1 MGRVIG
7 MKGKAAQVALLTS
20 IIVGAYALP
29 TYAENISGNLNVL
42 QDKLSESTNTIN
54 QKESE
59 KQQLQT
65 EIEQFKQQL
74 QQFDQAIGEIQAE
87 LDSIAQ
93 QIQETNELI
102 ASKKKNIEV
111 LQKQI
116 QQRQEVIKKR
126 LVTLQSQ
133 PKANLVADVLLE
145 TTSIADL
152 LDNMYS
158 LSLIFQSDKTI
169 LEDQQSDQEQLQEE
183 KRIVEE
189 KEAALRS
196 YEVALQDKQHQLEQS
211 QQEKVNAITALEQK
225 LDQTLQEILDE
236 EEEKRLLQ
244 SQATAIENMQKQQA
258 ASAAEANKT
267 ASASTNQSNAEAAAP
282 APSPQLTGSAM
293 FIKPAAGRYSSG
305 FGMRGSENHKGID
318 IASGGTVPIV
328 AAASGTVIRSEYS
341 SSYGN
346 VVYISHN
353 INGKTYTTVYAH
365 MRSRSVQQG
374 QVVQQGQ
381 QIGIMGNTGMS
392 FGQHLHFE
400 IHAGSWNAAK
410 SNAVDPALYLP

>member
-1 MGRVIG
+1 MLSLVENMGRVTG
-7 MKGKAAQVALLTS
+7 MKGKAARVALLTS
-20 IIVGAYALP
+20 IIMGAFTLP
-29 TYAENISGNLNVL
+29 TYAENISGDLNVL
-42 QDKLSESTNTIN
+42 QDKLSESTNAIN
-54 QKESE
+54 QKEAE

-74 QQFDQAIGEIQAE
+74 QQFDQAIENTQAE
-87 LDSIAQ
+87 LDSIGQ

-102 ASKKKNIEV
+102 AAKKQNIEV

-116 QQRQEVIKKR
+116 QQRQEIIKQR

-133 PKANLVADVLLE
+133 PKASLVTDVLIE

-158 LSLIFQSDKTI
+158 LSLIFKSDKTI
-169 LEDQQSDQEQLQEE
+169 LEEQQSDQEQLEKE

-196 YEVALQDKQHQLEQS
+196 YEASLQEKQQQLEKS
-211 QQEKVNAITALEQK
+211 QQEKVTAITALEQK

-236 EEEKRLLQ
+236 EEEKRLLE
-244 SQATAIENMQKQQA
+244 SQAA
-258 ASAAEANKT
+258 AAAA
-267 ASASTNQSNAEAAAP
+267 APTNQSNAESVASAP
-282 APSPQLTGSAM
+282 QPTGSKM
-293 FIKPAAGRYSSG
+293 FIKPAAGVYSSG
-305 FGMRGSENHKGID
+305 FGMRGSENHKGLD

-353 INGKTYTTVYAH
+353 LNGKTYTTVYAH

-374 QVVQQGQ
+374 QAVQQGQ
-381 QIGIMGNTGMS
+381 QLGIMGNTGMS

-400 IHAGSWNAAK
+400 LHVGSWNAAK
-410 SNAVDPALYLP
+410 SNAVDPMSYLQ

>member
-1 MGRVIG
+1 MGRVTG
-7 MKGKAAQVALLTS
+7 MKGKAARVALLTS
-20 IIVGAYALP
+20 IIMGAYVLP
-29 TYAENISGNLNVL
+29 TYAEDISGDLNVL

-54 QKESE
+54 QKQAE

-74 QQFDQAIGEIQAE
+74 QQFDQEIGKTQAE
-87 LDSIAQ
+87 LDSIGQ

-102 ASKKKNIEV
+102 ASKKQNIEV

-116 QQRQEVIKKR
+116 QQRQEVIKQR

-133 PKANLVADVLLE
+133 PKASLVTDVLLE

-196 YEVALQDKQHQLEQS
+196 YEASLQEKQQQLEKS

-225 LDQTLQEILDE
+225 LDQTLEEILDE
-236 EEEKRLLQ
+236 EEEKRLLE
-244 SQATAIENMQKQQA
+244 SQAAAIENMQKQQA
-258 ASAAEANKT
+258 EAVV
-267 ASASTNQSNAEAAAP
+267 AVSAP
-282 APSPQLTGSAM
+282 APAPAPQLTGSRM

-305 FGMRGSENHKGID
+305 FGMRGSENHKGLD

-341 SSYGN
+341 SSYGH

-353 INGKTYTTVYAH
+353 INGKTYTTLYAH
-365 MRSRSVQQG
+365 MRSRAVQQG

-381 QIGIMGNTGMS
+381 QIGIMGNTGIS

-400 IHAGSWNAAK
+400 IHVGSWNAAK
-410 SNAVDPALYLP
+410 SNAVDPMPYLQ

>member
-1 MGRVIG
+1 
-7 MKGKAAQVALLTS
+7 MKRKAARVALLTS
-20 IIVGAYALP
+20 IIMGAYALP
-29 TYAENISGNLNVL
+29 TYAENISGDLNVL

-65 EIEQFKQQL
+65 EIEQFKEQL
-74 QQFDQAIGEIQAE
+74 QQFDQAIGETQAE

-102 ASKKKNIEV
+102 ASKKQTIEV

-116 QQRQEVIKKR
+116 QQRQEVIKMR

-133 PKANLVADVLLE
+133 PKTSLVTDVLLE

-196 YEVALQDKQHQLEQS
+196 YEVSLQDKQQQLEQS

-236 EEEKRLLQ
+236 EEEKRLLE
-244 SQATAIENMQKQQA
+244 SQAAAIENMQKQQA
-258 ASAAEANKT
+258 AA
-267 ASASTNQSNAEAAAP
+267 ASTNQSNAEATAPAPAP
-282 APSPQLTGSAM
+282 APSPQPTGSRM
-293 FIKPAAGRYSSG
+293 FIKPAAGVYSSG
-305 FGMRGSENHKGID
+305 FGMRGSENHKGLD

-353 INGKTYTTVYAH
+353 INGKTYTTLYAH
-365 MRSRSVQQG
+365 MRSRAVQQG

-381 QIGIMGNTGMS
+381 QIGIMGNTGIS

>member
-7 MKGKAAQVALLTS
+7 MKGKAARVALLTS
-20 IIVGAYALP
+20 IIMGAYALP
-29 TYAENISGNLNVL
+29 TYAENISGDLNVL

-65 EIEQFKQQL
+65 EIEQFKEQL
-74 QQFDQAIGEIQAE
+74 QQFDQAIGETQAE

-102 ASKKKNIEV
+102 ASKKQNIEV

-116 QQRQEVIKKR
+116 QQRQEVIKMR

-133 PKANLVADVLLE
+133 PKASLVTDVLLE

-196 YEVALQDKQHQLEQS
+196 YEVSLQDKQQQLEQS

-236 EEEKRLLQ
+236 EEEKRLLE
-244 SQATAIENMQKQQA
+244 SQAAAIENMQKQQA
-258 ASAAEANKT
+258 AA
-267 ASASTNQSNAEAAAP
+267 AEAAAP
-282 APSPQLTGSAM
+282 APAPAPSPQPTGSRM
-293 FIKPAAGRYSSG
+293 FIKPAAGVYSSG
-305 FGMRGSENHKGID
+305 FGMRGSENHKGLD

-353 INGKTYTTVYAH
+353 INGKTYTTLYAH
-365 MRSRSVQQG
+365 MRSRAVQQG

>member
-1 MGRVIG
+1 MGRVTG
-7 MKGKAAQVALLTS
+7 MKGKVARVALLTS
-20 IIVGAYALP
+20 IIMGAYALP
-29 TYAENISGNLNVL
+29 TYAENISGDLNVL

-54 QKESE
+54 QKEAE

-74 QQFDQAIGEIQAE
+74 QQFDQDIEKTQAE
-87 LDSIAQ
+87 LDSIGQ

-102 ASKKKNIEV
+102 ASKKQSIEV

-116 QQRQEVIKKR
+116 QQRQEIIKQR

-133 PKANLVADVLLE
+133 PKASLVTDVLIE

-158 LSLIFQSDKTI
+158 LSLIFKSDKTI
-169 LEDQQSDQEQLQEE
+169 LEDQQSDQEQLQKE

-196 YEVALQDKQHQLEQS
+196 YEASLQEKQQQLEKS

-225 LDQTLQEILDE
+225 LDRTLQEILDE
-236 EEEKRLLQ
+236 EEEKRLLE
-244 SQATAIENMQKQQA
+244 SQAAAIENMQKQQA
-258 ASAAEANKT
+258 AAEA
-267 ASASTNQSNAEAAAP
+267 NQSNAESTTP
-282 APSPQLTGSAM
+282 APLPQLIGSRM

-305 FGMRGSENHKGID
+305 FGMRGSENHKGLD

-353 INGKTYTTVYAH
+353 INGKTYTTLYAH
-365 MRSRSVQQG
+365 MRSRAVQQG

-410 SNAVDPALYLP
+410 SNAVDPALYLQ